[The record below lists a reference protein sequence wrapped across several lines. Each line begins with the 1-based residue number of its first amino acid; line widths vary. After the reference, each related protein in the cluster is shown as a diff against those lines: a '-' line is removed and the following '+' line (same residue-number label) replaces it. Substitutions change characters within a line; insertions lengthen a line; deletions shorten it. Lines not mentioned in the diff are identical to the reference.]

1 MGTNNNQQQKQ
12 HQKQQQQQQPHQVD
26 GNGDYN
32 EVVEHIINTSES
44 HAIAM
49 EKDNQYY
56 EMVQKEERAENERL
70 REELTNLEAI
80 NAMARTKQIRKEEQ
94 KQDQTQRALK

>member
-1 MGTNNNQQQKQ
+1 MGQHQKHQHHKQQQQRQQHQPQQQQ
-12 HQKQQQQQQPHQVD
+12 HQKQQQQQQPHQID

-56 EMVQKEERAENERL
+56 EVVQKKEKEENDRL
-70 REELTNLEAI
+70 REELKNLEAI
-80 NAMARTKQIRKEEQ
+80 NELARTKQ
-94 KQDQTQRALK
+94 